1 MMDNIGVVYAGR
13 QNERTQRIAWVPSTP
28 KIKKTR
34 HDISYRCCICLKTK
48 GKNGKNHIAAV
59 NAKTKQEA

>member
-1 MMDNIGVVYAGR
+1 MMDNIGAIYARR
-13 QNERTQRIAWVPSTP
+13 QNERTQRIAWVPSTS

-34 HDISYRCCICLKTK
+34 HDISYRCRICLKTK
-48 GKNGKNHIAAV
+48 GKNGKNHIDVV